1 LTFGKKTTALQAMTE
16 ATRPGS
22 SDLRGCSRAWDRD
35 ASHQQSGCTLER
47 CVFHCFST
55 VFDWCSMFFYSA
67 PRANEPM
74 STNLSTNGAPMSTN
88 SVMEQEMAN
97 RRAQPHKR

>member
-1 LTFGKKTTALQAMTE
+1 MHHT
-16 ATRPGS
+16 
-22 SDLRGCSRAWDRD
+22 SRVDVPWK
-35 ASHQQSGCTLER
+35 G
-47 CVFHCFST
+47 VFFHCFST

-97 RRAQPHKR
+97 RRVQPHKR

>member
-1 LTFGKKTTALQAMTE
+1 MHHTSRVDVPWKGVFFIVFLQCLTGVL
-16 ATRPGS
+16 
-22 SDLRGCSRAWDRD
+22 C
-35 ASHQQSGCTLER
+35 
-47 CVFHCFST
+47 
-55 VFDWCSMFFYSA
+55 FFYSA

-88 SVMEQEMAN
+88 SVMEQGMAN